1 MYPYKSTKEEN
12 EARKEHDYYSTPSDT
27 TQALLNVLKP
37 VMYPKLDVI
46 LEPACGEGKMS
57 RVIRENGYKVS
68 SSDAYEYEYK
78 PATYNLD
85 FLKMDATSCSWI
97 ITNPPFNLAE
107 EFIRKAATISRPET
121 FRGYAM
127 LLKSNYW
134 HAKSR
139 EPLFQDYTPSLI
151 LPLTWRPKFNETQK
165 APVLDMAWNVWLD
178 EPDMRDELVT
188 YAADSAFYIPLLK
201 PEK

>member
-1 MYPYKSTKEEN
+1 
-12 EARKEHDYYSTPSDT
+12 
-27 TQALLNVLKP
+27 
-37 VMYPKLDVI
+37 
-46 LEPACGEGKMS
+46 
-57 RVIRENGYKVS
+57 
-68 SSDAYEYEYK
+68 
-78 PATYNLD
+78 
-85 FLKMDATSCSWI
+85 
-97 ITNPPFNLAE
+97 
-107 EFIRKAATISRPET
+107 
-121 FRGYAM
+121 M